1 MIKERPKPASLDPE
15 QGSMS
20 LFLLGLCLLLLLL
33 ASVVI
38 GVTAVHI
45 ERQRLQSLA
54 DQTSTAVAGNLEGLE
69 VDDAGPQVIL
79 TSSRVQVQAENFLR
93 QSGAYQ
99 EFTGLALEEG
109 TSTEDGSTAT
119 VNLSARAQLPLVS
132 SVVPVEVPIRVTSS
146 ARTIFS
152 R

>member
-1 MIKERPKPASLDPE
+1 MIKEQPKPASLDPE
-15 QGSMS
+15 QASMS

>member
-1 MIKERPKPASLDPE
+1 
-15 QGSMS
+15 MS

>member
-1 MIKERPKPASLDPE
+1 
-15 QGSMS
+15 MS

-79 TSSRVQVQAENFLR
+79 TSSRVQAQAENFLR